1 MEKRTNSLVT
11 RKIRPRDPLLRSS
24 FCGQQSPAAFLVRPG
39 LLGVWLWLS
48 VPDFHYVLARR
59 WHADVQR
66 CDGHTAPEAVVR
78 SPLYLRRLPDKR
90 LAGPRLVRRLPS
102 VRFSGGFAGPG
113 ESITG
118 CPCGL
123 YDAVAPLGVHVQ
135 RHASTAVV
143 STA

>member
-78 SPLYLRRLPDKR
+78 SRLYLHRLPGET
-90 LAGPRLVRRLPS
+90 LAGPRLVRRVLS
-102 VRFSGGFAGPG
+102 VRFSGGFSDPRK
-113 ESITG
+113 SMTG
-118 CPCGL
+118 CLSWLDGL
-123 YDAVAPLGVHVQ
+123 LQTFGVQ
-135 RHASTAVV
+135 D
-143 STA
+143 